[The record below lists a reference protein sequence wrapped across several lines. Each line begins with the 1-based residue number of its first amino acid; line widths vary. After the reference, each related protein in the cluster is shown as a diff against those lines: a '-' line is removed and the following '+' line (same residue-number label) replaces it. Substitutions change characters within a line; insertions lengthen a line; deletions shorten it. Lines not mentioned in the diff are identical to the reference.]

1 MRTPAQPA
9 YFINTPNLLLV
20 AICMPWFNLTHA
32 DSGLSFS
39 YAESME
45 QSLPLDNAAVSAG
58 TIFVADSDG
67 SLATS
72 DLNCCDWVS
81 GPGAGTESSEI
92 SVSAQGSVV
101 RLDLSAVPAGST
113 RTIGTKDGEQTT
125 FTVGRAPGFV
135 PSALTQSGPITI
147 TSNNQVVEN
156 LHITAESGSH
166 CAIVAQNFNNITL
179 RNLKIDHANIGI
191 CSQDVD
197 GLKITDVMF
206 DSTSTPSA
214 GPHCKH
220 GVSDCKSTKSD
231 WADPDT
237 RLAVRLLRTPSAQL
251 DRIQVDGASGG
262 MFLYQSDGI
271 EVNDVV
277 CTDIRGPYPRG
288 QCVQFVESSN
298 SSLKNF
304 YTKIW
309 KDQSR
314 SEDNVNMYQSDNVS
328 ISEGFIDG
336 NYSVNGVGVIADTG
350 SDNAHVKNIDLINT
364 TVVAVSVWSNDD
376 NNVGKNFLAENI
388 RAKDT
393 HCESRDDQVPSSQ
406 GLVFGAHPNSDNPRF
421 VNSTYFNHCR
431 ETHSW
436 CVPGSSCRTGSG
448 GSFDVREED
457 FTPRAKLQLVFP
469 WEASRPSINSVTID

>member
-1 MRTPAQPA
+1 MRTSVQIA
-9 YFINTPNLLLV
+9 YFIKAPCLLLV
-20 AICMPWFNLTHA
+20 AICMPWFNTA
-32 DSGLSFS
+32 QANSGLSFS
-39 YAESME
+39 YTQSME
-45 QSLPLDNAAVSAG
+45 QSLPLDNAAVSASI
-58 TIFVADSDG
+58 IFVVDADG
-67 SLATS
+67 SLAVS
-72 DLNCCDWVS
+72 DLDCCDWVS
-81 GPGAGTESSEI
+81 GPGAGTDSSQI
-92 SVSAQGSVV
+92 PISAQGSVV
-101 RLDLSAVPAGST
+101 RLDLSNIPAGST
-113 RTIGTKDGEQTT
+113 RTVGAQDAEKTT
-125 FTVGRAPGFV
+125 FTVGRAPNFV
-135 PSALTQSGPITI
+135 PATLMQSGPVTV
-147 TSNNQVVEN
+147 TSDNQIIEN
-156 LHITAESGSH
+156 LHITAGSGDH
-166 CAIVAQNFNNITL
+166 CAIVAQNFNNVTL

-191 CSQDVD
+191 CSQDAN
-197 GLKITDVMF
+197 GLQITDVMF

-214 GPHCKH
+214 GPHCQH
-220 GVSDCKSTKSD
+220 GVSGCKFTKSD

-237 RLAVRLLRTPSAQL
+237 RLAVRLLRTPSAKL

-288 QCVQFVESSN
+288 QCVQFVQSSN

-328 ISEGFIDG
+328 VSEGFIDG
-336 NYSVNGVGVIADTG
+336 NYSINGVGVIADTG

-364 TVVAVSVWSNDD
+364 TVVAVSVWSNDE
-376 NNVGKNFLAENI
+376 NNVGENFLAENI
-388 RAKDT
+388 RVKDT
-393 HCESRDDQVPSSQ
+393 HCESRDNLVPSSQ

-436 CVPGSSCRTGSG
+436 CAPGSSCRTGSG

-457 FTPRAKLQLVFP
+457 FTPRARLQLIFP
-469 WEASRPSINSVTID
+469 WQASRPSINSVTID